1 MSKIVMLSLSGDVKN
16 YEIDDTKSA
25 SETVLWTSAK
35 STKIIRYFQTFTLVD
50 KVVGTTITIP
60 FTGTLFIV
68 ARNIIGTGNAH
79 YSLNGA
85 AKVMIGTCYY
95 NKTLNHYLSVTAGNR
110 RFTFTASNEATFDLL
125 EL

>member
-1 MSKIVMLSLSGDVKN
+1 MSKIIMLSLSGKVRN
-16 YEIDDTKSA
+16 YEIDDTKPPS
-25 SETVLWTSAK
+25 STVLWTSAK
-35 STKIIRYFQTFTLVD
+35 STKIIRYFHTFTLVD
-50 KVVGTTITIP
+50 KVVGTTITVP

-68 ARNIIGTGNAH
+68 VRNIIGTGNAF

-95 NKTLNHYLSVTAGNR
+95 NKILNHFMSVTTGNR
-110 RFTFTASNEATFDLL
+110 LTFTASNEATFDLL

>member
-1 MSKIVMLSLSGDVKN
+1 MSKILMLSSSGDVKN
-16 YEIDDTKSA
+16 YEIDDTKPA
-25 SETVLWTSAK
+25 SSTVLWTSAK
-35 STKIIRYFQTFTLVD
+35 STKIIRYFQTSTIVD
-50 KVVGTTITIP
+50 RVAGITITVP

-68 ARNIIGTGNAH
+68 VRKVAGTGNAH

-95 NKTLNHYLSVTAGNR
+95 NQILNHFLSVTAGNR
-110 RFTFTASNEATFDLL
+110 ITFTASNEATFDFL